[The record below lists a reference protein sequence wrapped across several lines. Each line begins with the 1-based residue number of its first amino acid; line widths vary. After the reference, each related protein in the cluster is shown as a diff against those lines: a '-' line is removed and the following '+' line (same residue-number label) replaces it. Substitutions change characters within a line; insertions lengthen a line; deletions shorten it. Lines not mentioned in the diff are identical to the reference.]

1 MPKYTY
7 LCKECDH
14 CFEIFHS
21 INEEQGVCIEC
32 SGLVTRVP
40 STVNLVRNVEGKEK
54 TGEITKRFIEEAKQ
68 ELKQEKKNLKQSE
81 RET

>member
-21 INEEQGVCIEC
+21 ISEDQNGCIKC
-32 SGLVTRVP
+32 SGLVARIP
-40 STVNLVRNVEGKEK
+40 SAVNLVRNITGEEK

-68 ELKQEKKNLKQSE
+68 DLKQEKRKLKTE
-81 RET
+81 

>member
-14 CFEIFHS
+14 CFEVFHS
-21 INEEQGVCIEC
+21 ISEDQDGCIEC
-32 SGLVTRVP
+32 SGLVARIP
-40 STVNLVRNVEGKEK
+40 STVNLVRNIDGTEK

-68 ELKQEKKNLKQSE
+68 DLKRERENIKQSE
-81 RET
+81 REA